1 MRRACEAWN
10 RTRSVAV
17 VAPDGATAADGDQGG
32 EAEIRTRFLGILDR
46 ESGIMGRAS
55 YESSQAEESW
65 AWARRERS
73 PHVTPGSLKTRSRG
87 PCLVWSRHLPQNL
100 YGPLGRKPL
109 HHTVAMQRVSQLAL
123 RRLLSPP
130 SAAAAAR
137 RAAPVTAEA
146 VSGGGS
152 ILLPRVGG
160 AGVRPRPSLRFSG
173 SGFHPSASN
182 SCLSSHD
189 SC

>member
-73 PHVTPGSLKTRSRG
+73 AHVTPGSLKTRSRG

-109 HHTVAMQRVSQLAL
+109 HHTVSPCSGSRSSRSAACCRRRPPRRPLAGL
-123 RRLLSPP
+123 RRSP
-130 SAAAAAR
+130 R
-137 RAAPVTAEA
+137 RLFPAEDQSCCPEA
-146 VSGGGS
+146 VAPEYIPDPLLDLAVLGS
-152 ILLPRVGG
+152 IHPRRTPV
-160 AGVRPRPSLRFSG
+160 
-173 SGFHPSASN
+173 
-182 SCLSSHD
+182 
-189 SC
+189 